1 MNNMIVNSQMFEI
14 TFFQKLNNFRSY
26 LFDHLIHI
34 LLLNQQKNIQNILLF
49 FLIILYTSSLHT
61 FSIHYRIQK
70 FVLTK
75 YVFQPC
81 NTFWNYCVCNGKLTA
96 FIIDIFYDTYIS
108 LKNDGNVIKY
118 LAMFPEHNYTLTKL
132 F

>member
-1 MNNMIVNSQMFEI
+1 MFYNEI
-14 TFFQKLNNFRSY
+14 SGTN
-26 LFDHLIHI
+26 
-34 LLLNQQKNIQNILLF
+34 
-49 FLIILYTSSLHT
+49 
-61 FSIHYRIQK
+61 
-70 FVLTK
+70 
-75 YVFQPC
+75 
-81 NTFWNYCVCNGKLTA
+81 CVCNGKLTA